1 LIHSFKTRFT
11 TSSVNYGLML
21 KFSVL
26 SYYSHNHG
34 DETTATS
41 NVSDT
46 AMLKSLFKRS
56 QQTPDELQALLDSN
70 IALRVRMDK
79 IIHFEKPKQF
89 SNAPKS
95 ARLRTAIAA

>member
-1 LIHSFKTRFT
+1 
-11 TSSVNYGLML
+11 
-21 KFSVL
+21 
-26 SYYSHNHG
+26 
-34 DETTATS
+34 
-41 NVSDT
+41 
-46 AMLKSLFKRS
+46 MLKSLFKRS